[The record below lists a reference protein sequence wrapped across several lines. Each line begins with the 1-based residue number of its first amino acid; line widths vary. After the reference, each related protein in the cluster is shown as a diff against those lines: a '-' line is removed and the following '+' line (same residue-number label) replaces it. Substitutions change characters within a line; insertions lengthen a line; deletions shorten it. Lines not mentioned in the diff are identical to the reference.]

1 MSLASWF
8 CALYKFNEKNGSRC
22 QAISP
27 MSGLNERRL
36 YDARSR
42 RNSCRARALAKPST
56 LSNSDSTS
64 AFRATLAACNV
75 SRCSHS
81 SSLQT
86 SRRTLASF
94 RTSLSMLARLSTSA
108 ESTSSTNPADGA
120 VDSVRALSLSHLSA
134 SLRGRVAWRASQAAL
149 RHSSSAHFFSFSAC
163 RASNRFSFSDLW
175 AWRCTLSSATLCN
188 SKKGRDWQFLARCPA
203 LRHRVHTTEAQD
215 IETADM
221 TR

>member
-108 ESTSSTNPADGA
+108 
-120 VDSVRALSLSHLSA
+120 
-134 SLRGRVAWRASQAAL
+134 
-149 RHSSSAHFFSFSAC
+149 AC
-163 RASNRFSFSDLW
+163 RGCHGLCASTIALPLVGFIAWPGGLASFPGSPSALELGTFFLVLRLSGLKPFFVLRPLGL
-175 AWRCTLSSATLCN
+175 ALHPLLGYTLQQQE
-188 SKKGRDWQFLARCPA
+188 GQRLAVLGQVPRPPA
-203 LRHRVHTTEAQD
+203 PRAHHRSTGHRNGGHD
-215 IETADM
+215 
-221 TR
+221 